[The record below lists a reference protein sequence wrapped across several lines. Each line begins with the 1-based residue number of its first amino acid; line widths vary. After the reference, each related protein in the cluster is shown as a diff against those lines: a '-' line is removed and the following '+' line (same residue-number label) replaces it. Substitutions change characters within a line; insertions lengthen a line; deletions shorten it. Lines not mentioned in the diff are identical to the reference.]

1 MAPNAGTQ
9 ETDSYLHLPLSIV
22 TKVDAGR
29 LIRELD
35 QIDTFLKGAAIREPG
50 TPVKMPRT
58 SRLLDE
64 TVQVNK
70 LNLLHEDD
78 RTRLIQFVN
87 QVRSN
92 APVMHI
98 SFSAD
103 PSPAFTQKLI
113 TWLRSEIHPLV
124 LLQIGLQPNIGAGC
138 VLRTT
143 NKYFD
148 FSLRE
153 RLKEKGGLLAETLR
167 GAAVQKE
174 AAK

>member
-1 MAPNAGTQ
+1 MAPNVDA
-9 ETDSYLHLPLSIV
+9 TDSYLHLPLSVV
-22 TKVDAGR
+22 TKVDSGR
-29 LIRELD
+29 LIRELE
-35 QIDTFLKGAAIREPG
+35 QIDEFLKGAAIREPG

-64 TVQVNK
+64 TVQINK

-78 RTRLIQFVN
+78 RTRLVQFVT
-87 QVRSN
+87 QVRAK
-92 APVMHI
+92 APIMHI

-113 TWLRSEIHPLV
+113 TWLREEIHPLV

-148 FSLRE
+148 LSLRE
-153 RLKEKGGLLAETLR
+153 RLNNKGAVLSETLK
-167 GAAVQKE
+167 GAIG
-174 AAK
+174 

>member
-1 MAPNAGTQ
+1 MAPNASAQANDT
-9 ETDSYLHLPLSIV
+9 YLHLPLSIV
-22 TKVDAGR
+22 TKVDVGR

-35 QIDTFLKGAAIREPG
+35 QIDTFLKGAAIRTPG
-50 TPVKMPRT
+50 TPVNMPRI

-78 RTRLIQFVN
+78 RSRLVKFVN
-87 QVRSN
+87 QVRAN
-92 APVMHI
+92 APIMHV

-103 PSPAFTQKLI
+103 PSPAFTQKFI
-113 TWLRSEIHPLV
+113 TSLRSEIHPLV

-153 RLKEKGGLLAETLR
+153 RLKEKGGLLAQALK
-167 GAAVQKE
+167 GAAPQKE
-174 AAK
+174 LVK

>member
-1 MAPNAGTQ
+1 MAPNANTA
-9 ETDSYLHLPLSIV
+9 TDSYLHLPLSIV
-22 TKVDAGR
+22 TKIDVGR

-35 QIDTFLKGAAIREPG
+35 QIDAFLKGAAIREPG

-70 LNLLHEDD
+70 LNLLHEDE
-78 RTRLIQFVN
+78 RARLIEFVT
-87 QVRSN
+87 QVRTK
-92 APVMHI
+92 APIVHI

-103 PSPAFTQKLI
+103 PSPMFTGKLI
-113 TWLRSEIHPLV
+113 TWLRSEVHPLI
-124 LLQIGLQPNIGAGC
+124 LLQLGLQPNIGAGC

-153 RLKEKGGLLAETLR
+153 RLKQKGGVLAETLR
-167 GAAVQKE
+167 GVTT
-174 AAK
+174 

>member
-1 MAPNAGTQ
+1 MAPSAA
-9 ETDSYLHLPLSIV
+9 TDTSTDTYLHLPLSVV
-22 TKVDAGR
+22 TKVDTGR

-35 QIDTFLKGAAIREPG
+35 QIDIFLKGATIRQPG
-50 TPVKMPRT
+50 TPVNLPRI

-64 TVQVNK
+64 TTQVNK

-78 RTRLIQFVN
+78 RARLIQFVN

-92 APVMHI
+92 APILHI

-113 TWLRSEIHPLV
+113 TQLRSEIHPLV
-124 LLQIGLQPNIGAGC
+124 LLQLGLQPNIGAGC
-138 VLRTT
+138 VVRTT

-148 FSLRE
+148 LSLRS
-153 RLKEKGGLLAETLR
+153 RLKQKGNILSETLK
-167 GAAVQKE
+167 GAIANG
-174 AAK
+174 

>member
-1 MAPNAGTQ
+1 MAPNA
-9 ETDSYLHLPLSIV
+9 EAASTDSYLHLPLSIV
-22 TKVDAGR
+22 TKVDSGR
-29 LIRELD
+29 LIRELE
-35 QIDTFLKGAAIREPG
+35 QIDTFLKGAAIRQPG
-50 TPVKMPRT
+50 TPINMPRT

-70 LNLLHEDD
+70 LNLLREED
-78 RTRLIQFVN
+78 RTRLSEFVT
-87 QVRSN
+87 QVRAK
-92 APVMHI
+92 APIMHI

-148 FSLRE
+148 LSLRQ
-153 RLKEKGGLLAETLR
+153 RLNQKGDVLSETLK
-167 GAAVQKE
+167 GVIG
-174 AAK
+174 